1 MRVLLPPLQTAV
13 VTAALASH
21 CRRAPAMGLL
31 DQAAF
36 LDIVAGQG
44 KRPPPMPRAQVRAT
58 ATIPVAAWGHG
69 NRWC

>member
-1 MRVLLPPLQTAV
+1 M
-13 VTAALASH
+13 TAALASH

-44 KRPPPMPRAQVRAT
+44 KRPPPMPRAQVHVRQSQRGTLAC
-58 ATIPVAAWGHG
+58 APQH
-69 NRWC
+69 